1 MTLKQSHDLKQS
13 SEFIKVKSLVGAECG
28 ESRTLRSVGE
38 REEMPGLPDQNASV
52 TSGERRSKKSKIFDD
67 T

>member
-28 ESRTLRSVGE
+28 ESRTLRSSGGK
-38 REEMPGLPDQNASV
+38 EEMPDLPNPQVCAKENIPCIQTDP
-52 TSGERRSKKSKIFDD
+52 
-67 T
+67 

>member
-38 REEMPGLPDQNASV
+38 REEMPGLPDPQVCAKENIPCIQ
-52 TSGERRSKKSKIFDD
+52 TDP
-67 T
+67 